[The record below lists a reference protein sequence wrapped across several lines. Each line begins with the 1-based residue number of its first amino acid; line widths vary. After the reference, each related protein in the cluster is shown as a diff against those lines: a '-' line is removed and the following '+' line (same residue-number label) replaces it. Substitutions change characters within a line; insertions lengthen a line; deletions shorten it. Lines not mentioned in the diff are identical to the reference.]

1 VDLTQRVDR
10 LETSFIELSME
21 LKTQTG
27 LASNT
32 AGKVELLNVR
42 VDHLTTTIRD
52 AQINIDRRLDSMEAI
67 AREANDRTNQLLVL
81 YNGLDDRVSQLQTD
95 MAEVKSDIT
104 SIKSEITGMKS
115 DITGIKSEMTSMK
128 AEIAE
133 VKSVL
138 YQILDR
144 LPANS

>member
-1 VDLTQRVDR
+1 MDLTQRVDR
-10 LETSFIELSME
+10 LETSFVELSME

-81 YNGLDDRVSQLQTD
+81 YNGLDDRVSQLQSD
-95 MAEVKSDIT
+95 MTEVKSEI
-104 SIKSEITGMKS
+104 SGMKSEMTGMKS
-115 DITGIKSEMTSMK
+115 DITSMKSEIS
-128 AEIAE
+128 EI
-133 VKSVL
+133 KSVL

-144 LPANS
+144 LPANP

>member
-21 LKTQTG
+21 LKTQTS

-52 AQINIDRRLDSMEAI
+52 AQINIDRRLDSMEGI
-67 AREANDRTNQLLVL
+67 AREANDRTDRLLGL
-81 YNGLDDRVSQLQTD
+81 YNGLNDRVSQLQTN
-95 MAEVKSDIT
+95 MAEV
-104 SIKSEITGMKS
+104 KS
-115 DITGIKSEMTSMK
+115 DITGIKSEMTGVKSDITSMK
-128 AEIAE
+128 SEIAE

-144 LPANS
+144 LPANP